1 MSCLISTLCIAESL
15 MSWRIEFDTGETAS
29 AVINFFMNSICSG
42 SACVLHCS
50 LTLMLSSRDEQQ
62 RIADVFLSRRAEFL
76 VFTTY
81 IGHYDRSVSLLEDS
95 CRASP
100 ALSALV
106 HQFEVSLLSFTC
118 RSLVFHCVS
127 HPLEIELLK

>member
-1 MSCLISTLCIAESL
+1 
-15 MSWRIEFDTGETAS
+15 
-29 AVINFFMNSICSG
+29 
-42 SACVLHCS
+42 
-50 LTLMLSSRDEQQ
+50 MLSSRDEQQ

-100 ALSALV
+100 AFSAIV
-106 HQFEVSLLSFTC
+106 HQFEVSLLSFAC
-118 RSLVFHCVS
+118 KSPVFHCVS
-127 HPLEIELLK
+127 HPLEVDVPK

>member
-1 MSCLISTLCIAESL
+1 
-15 MSWRIEFDTGETAS
+15 MSWRIEFVTGETAS
-29 AVINFFMNSICSG
+29 AAHRRSQAFTLAPSKNVINSICSG
-42 SACVLHCS
+42 SACILHCS

-100 ALSALV
+100 AFSAIV
-106 HQFEVSLLSFTC
+106 QQFEVSLLSFAC
-118 RSLVFHCVS
+118 KSLIFHCVS
-127 HPLEIELLK
+127 HLLEVEVYK